1 MLLFHR
7 DLGGEGRPPMVIL
20 HGLLGSS
27 RNWQTV
33 GRELSDS
40 YHVCALDFRNHGE
53 SPWRDEHTYDLM
65 VEDVMTWMDHHEVGA
80 SVIMGHSMGGK
91 VAMRM
96 ACRHPERVS
105 SLIAVDIAPRAYPST
120 HLLEFEAMHA
130 LRLDRV
136 ESRTGAEE
144 MMKSLVEDW
153 GLRKFL
159 LTNLERG
166 KDGRFSWKV
175 NITAIEEGMSILED
189 EPLGEDDSF
198 SGPTLFL
205 LGGKS
210 GYFRSSDE
218 VKARKHFPGATIV
231 RIAEAGHNPHFE
243 TRESFV
249 EEVRRF
255 LG

>member
-33 GRELSDS
+33 GRELADS
-40 YHVCALDFRNHGE
+40 FHVCALDLRNHGE
-53 SPWRDEHTYDLM
+53 SPWRDELAYGLM
-65 VEDVMTWMDHHEVGA
+65 VEDVIHWMDHHQTGPAVL
-80 SVIMGHSMGGK
+80 VGHSMGGK
-91 VAMRM
+91 VAMRL
-96 ACRHPERVS
+96 ACRHPERVTR
-105 SLIAVDIAPRAYPST
+105 LIAVDIAPRAYPAT

-130 LRLDRV
+130 LRLDLV

-144 MMKSLVEDW
+144 LMKPLVADW

-166 KDGRFSWKV
+166 RDGRFGWKV
-175 NITAIEEGMSILED
+175 NVTAIEDAMSVLED
-189 EPLGEDDSF
+189 EPLEPGDSYA
-198 SGPTLFL
+198 GPTLFL

-210 GYFRSSDE
+210 GYFRAGDE
-218 VKARKHFPGATIV
+218 GKARRHFPGATLV
-231 RIAEAGHNPHFE
+231 RIPEAGHNPHFDS
-243 TRESFV
+243 RERFV

>member
-1 MLLFHR
+1 ML
-7 DLGGEGRPPMVIL
+7 IL

-40 YHVCALDFRNHGE
+40 FHVCALDFRNHGE

-65 VEDVMTWMDHHEVGA
+65 VDDVMTWMDHHGVETA
-80 SVIMGHSMGGK
+80 VIIGHSMGGK

-96 ACRHPERVS
+96 ACRHPERVTH
-105 SLIAVDIAPRAYPST
+105 LIAVDIAPRAYPST

-144 MMKSLVEDW
+144 LMKPLVADW

-166 KDGRFSWKV
+166 EDGRFGWKV
-175 NITAIEEGMSILED
+175 NITAIEEGMSALED
-189 EPLGEDDSF
+189 EPLRENDLYAGS
-198 SGPTLFL
+198 TLFL

-210 GYFRSSDE
+210 GYFRNGDE
-218 VKARKHFPGATIV
+218 MKARHHFPGAIIV
-231 RIAEAGHNPHFE
+231 RISEAGHNPHFE
-243 TRESFV
+243 TRERFV